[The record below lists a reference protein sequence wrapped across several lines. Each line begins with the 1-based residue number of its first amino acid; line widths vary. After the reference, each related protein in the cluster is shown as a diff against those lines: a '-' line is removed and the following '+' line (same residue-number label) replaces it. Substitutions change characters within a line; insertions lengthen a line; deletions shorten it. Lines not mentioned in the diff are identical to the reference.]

1 MDLRIEKTRRAIKNA
16 FLTLL
21 DGKKLEQITV
31 KELCQTA
38 QISKGT
44 FYLHY
49 HDLYDLCDRLQR
61 EAIGEVLSNFQDPV
75 EVIKD
80 LAGSMDKLRNAMDA
94 SLQDVAPLFSGGR
107 GVMFPVLLE
116 QELKKQIFA
125 LHPEYR
131 EDAQMNVNLSYH
143 IFGSYY
149 SYMENQGRFGHDRV
163 LQMIRQTHQSLS
175 PGIHPGRV
183 MDSAVRKRENRGC
196 AQKA

>member
-1 MDLRIEKTRRAIKNA
+1 MDLRIVKTRRAMKTA

-21 DGKKLEQITV
+21 RTKKLEQITV

-61 EAIGEVLSNFQDPV
+61 EAIREMLSEFIDPV
-75 EVIKD
+75 EVLED
-80 LAGSMDKLRNAMDA
+80 LAGSMDKLRQAMDL
-94 SLQDVAPLFSGGR
+94 SLEDVPPLFSGGQS
-107 GVMFPVLLE
+107 VMFPVLLE

-131 EDAQMNVNLSYH
+131 NDAQMNVRLSYH
-143 IFGSYY
+143 IFGGYY
-149 SYMENQGRFGHDRV
+149 SYMENRSQFGHDSV
-163 LQMIRQTHQSLS
+163 LQIIRQTHQSLS
-175 PGIHPGRV
+175 QSPAR
-183 MDSAVRKRENRGC
+183 
-196 AQKA
+196 